1 MNNKTIS
8 YDSVNE
14 AIDDAVAKYKNNES
28 IDDILQW
35 INQDTD
41 RLTVWAYHTDI
52 FSNSDF
58 VFLTSET
65 EVFLTDENI
74 FDYFEEKQL
83 VLKTDAEILRFID
96 KRTDGLFDDASTG
109 HFQCVDEIFL
119 TSDCQILGQAG
130 PHFSDF
136 NIFKSKE
143 EYFETLISSG
153 FMLWSGEC
161 VSHANDDLG
170 AMYKKNIADR
180 YFSG

>member
-8 YDSVNE
+8 YGSVNE
-14 AIDDAVAKYKNNES
+14 AIDDVVSKFKNSES
-28 IDDILQW
+28 IGDILQW

-41 RLTVWAYHTDI
+41 RLTVWTYDTDV

-58 VFLTSET
+58 VFLISET

-83 VLKTDAEILRFID
+83 VLKTDAEILHFIE
-96 KRTDGLFDDASTG
+96 KRADILIGDSFSK
-109 HFQCVDEIFL
+109 HFQCVDEVLL
-119 TSDCQILGQAG
+119 TATCQILGQSG

-153 FMLWSGEC
+153 CMLWSEDC
-161 VSHANDDLG
+161 ISHSNDDLI
-170 AMYKKNIADR
+170 AMFNRNITDK
-180 YFSG
+180 YFAI